1 MSDLDRPDLP
11 APPVKALLAFFDAT
25 DEWDGSPLHEELV
38 RQLQRHGIA
47 GATVLSGIMGY
58 GIHRRI
64 HRKGLFG
71 VVDNKPVTLVAI
83 DNEEK
88 LRQTLPFI
96 RHMIREGIVVLVDAE
111 LIPVSTGSAP
121 QAGGVEP
128 D

>member
-1 MSDLDRPDLP
+1 MAELERPDP

-25 DEWDGSPLHEELV
+25 DEWEGSPLHEELV
-38 RQLQRHGIA
+38 RQLERHGIA

-83 DNEEK
+83 DSEEK
-88 LRQTLPFI
+88 LRRALPSI
-96 RHMIREGIVVLVDAE
+96 LPMIREGIAVLIDAE
-111 LIPVSTGSAP
+111 LIPLTSGPMMGAT
-121 QAGGVEP
+121 QVEP